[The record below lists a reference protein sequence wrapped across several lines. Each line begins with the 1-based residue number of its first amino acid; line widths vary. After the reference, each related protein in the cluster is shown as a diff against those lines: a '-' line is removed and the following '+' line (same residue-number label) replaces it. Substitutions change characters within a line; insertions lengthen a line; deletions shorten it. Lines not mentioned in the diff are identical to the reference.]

1 MLQASFIAARTSLQH
16 GSRATITTS
25 IHLHP
30 VEILHYDLQHAST
43 SLLLSSPQFSDII
56 DLIDWS
62 KYWFMLPT
70 CILIAFC
77 ANSSGI
83 GGAALFGPIF
93 LIVFPAL
100 GPQYPLSSP
109 AAAVGVAI
117 LVESF
122 GFSSGVSGYIRRGL
136 IDFKTALKFAI
147 IAMPT
152 ALIASKYLHL
162 DALALKTTYS
172 LLMLTLSAY
181 LLQQSKLSDADIDST
196 SDSNGSNVST
206 TMSAETTTVAATTT
220 TITESSGKSYRY
232 PTPAIDLL
240 GACVMTPAVLLSCS
254 LDPTSGH
261 TARQL
266 QLQLHIL
273 LLLTTMP
280 LRLTTTACSLALA
293 PYLCRRDDH
302 SCWGGAVW
310 TVRCGHRGTCL
321 TPATHQTGDER

>member
-1 MLQASFIAARTSLQH
+1 MLQASFVSARTAIA
-16 GSRATITTS
+16 SRAPIKTN
-25 IHLHP
+25 IHLLP
-30 VEILHYDLQHAST
+30 EMQHVST
-43 SLLLSSPQFSDII
+43 CLLSSSPPFSEII
-56 DLIDWS
+56 DLIDFS

-172 LLMLTLSAY
+172 ALMLTLSAY
-181 LLQQSKLSDADIDST
+181 LLQQSKLSDEDSE
-196 SDSNGSNVST
+196 ST
-206 TMSAETTTVAATTT
+206 TTETETELLSAETTTATTT

-232 PTPAIDLL
+232 PTPGVDVL
-240 GACVMTPAVLLSCS
+240 GV
-254 LDPTSGH
+254 
-261 TARQL
+261 
-266 QLQLHIL
+266 
-273 LLLTTMP
+273 
-280 LRLTTTACSLALA
+280 
-293 PYLCRRDDH
+293 
-302 SCWGGAVW
+302 
-310 TVRCGHRGTCL
+310 CL
-321 TPATHQTGDER
+321 